1 MVVMSMQGEKMGEDP
16 LERDLLE
23 RPIIATEVLAAS
35 LAMRLTLE
43 ELEWLWR
50 DLAKRAEEKR
60 REAAGGEIRT
70 IPGMR
75 TTSET
80 FSFRY

>member
-1 MVVMSMQGEKMGEDP
+1 MVVMSMQGEIMSEDS
-16 LERDLLE
+16 LE
-23 RPIIATEVLAAS
+23 RPIFATEVLAAS

-60 REAAGGEIRT
+60 REAAGGKIRT
-70 IPGMR
+70 ILRMR

-80 FSFRY
+80 ISFRY

>member
-1 MVVMSMQGEKMGEDP
+1 MVVMSMQGRKMGEDP
-16 LERDLLE
+16 LE

-60 REAAGGEIRT
+60 REAAGGKIRT
-70 IPGMR
+70 IPSMR

-80 FSFRY
+80 ISFRY